1 MSVRN
6 NCAEHEG
13 NFEKK
18 NIKWVMTFA
27 KDIQVICYLSNN
39 KKRRFTV
46 QANDTRAYFQQCHFI
61 EKEKKNTRN

>member
-1 MSVRN
+1 
-6 NCAEHEG
+6 
-13 NFEKK
+13 
-18 NIKWVMTFA
+18 MTFA